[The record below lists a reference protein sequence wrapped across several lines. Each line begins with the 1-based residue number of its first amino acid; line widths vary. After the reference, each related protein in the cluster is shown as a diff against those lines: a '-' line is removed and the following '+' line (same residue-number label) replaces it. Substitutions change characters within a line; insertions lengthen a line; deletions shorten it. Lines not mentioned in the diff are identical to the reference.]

1 MTDTSDPTTAP
12 QADDAGVAPD
22 AGGPSNTTELA
33 TIVELCKRR
42 GIIFPTAEIY
52 GGVRST
58 WDYGPLGVELKEN
71 VKRQW
76 WRTIV
81 QLRDEVVGM
90 EQAILGPSEVWDAP
104 GHLANFSDPLVECAN
119 CHHRFR
125 EDHLREQQLGDE
137 TAEGTLDCPNCGEQR
152 FGDARNFNLMF
163 KTHSGPLADDNSVVW
178 LRSET
183 AQGMFVNF
191 ATIQR
196 ASRKKPPF
204 GIAQQGKSFRNEI
217 TPGNF
222 IFRTREFEQMELEY
236 FVEPGTDEEW
246 HQYWIDARMAWYVD
260 LGIRPEN
267 LRIREHG
274 DDELS
279 HYAKRTVD
287 VEYYFA
293 DSSLGWNELEGIA
306 NRGDFDLSAHS
317 EASGNDL
324 SYYDQANERRFTPSV
339 IEPAAGATRAT
350 LAFLI
355 DAFTVEQVPDAKGN
369 LQERTVLKLDPRLA
383 PYKVAVLPLSK
394 KDELRPT
401 AREVFDLL
409 KVEWLADYDETQSI
423 GRRYRRHDE
432 IGTPY
437 CVTVDFDTID
447 DHAVTVRNRDTME
460 QDRVAI
466 DDLVAYLTARLP
478 R

>member
-1 MTDTSDPTTAP
+1 MA
-12 QADDAGVAPD
+12 
-22 AGGPSNTTELA
+22 
-33 TIVELCKRR
+33 KRR
-42 GIIFPTAEIY
+42 GLVFPTAEIY
-52 GGVRST
+52 GGVRAT
-58 WDYGPLGVELKEN
+58 WDYGPLGYELKEN
-71 VKRQW
+71 VKQQW
-76 WRTIV
+76 WRTMV

-90 EQAILGPSEVWDAP
+90 EQAILGPSQVWEAS
-104 GHLANFSDPLVECAN
+104 GHLANFSDPLVECAA

-125 EDHLREQQLGDE
+125 EDHLREEQLGAED
-137 TAEGTLDCPNCGEQR
+137 AEGDLSCPHCGEQQ
-152 FGDARNFNLMF
+152 FGDPRNFNLMF
-163 KTHSGPLADDNSVVW
+163 KTHSGPVEDDSSVVW
-178 LRSET
+178 MRPET
-183 AQGMFVNF
+183 AQGMFVDF

-204 GIAQQGKSFRNEI
+204 GIAQMGKSFRNEI

-222 IFRTREFEQMELEY
+222 IFRTREFEQMEMEY
-236 FVEPGTDEEW
+236 FVEPGTDEDW
-246 HQYWIDARMAWYVD
+246 HQYWIDARLAWYVD

-287 VEYYFA
+287 VEYFFA
-293 DSSLGWNELEGIA
+293 DTSLGWNELEGIA
-306 NRGDFDLSAHS
+306 NRGDFDLNAHS
-317 EASGNDL
+317 EASGANLDYFDQPND
-324 SYYDQANERRFTPSV
+324 ERWTPFV

-355 DAFTVEQVPDAKGN
+355 DAHTVEQVPDAKGN

-383 PYKVAVLPLSK
+383 PIKVAVLPLSK

-409 KVEWLADYDETQSI
+409 KVEWMCDYDETQSI

-432 IGTPY
+432 IGTPF
-437 CVTVDFDTID
+437 CVTVDFDTIED
-447 DHAVTVRNRDTME
+447 RAVTVRDRDTME
-460 QDRVAI
+460 QVRVPI
-466 DDLVAYLTARLP
+466 DELVSHLRDRLP